1 MTIEFSRR
9 KFMTSA
15 GGTALTALAVPA
27 AFKKLPGGEAQAVGR
42 DFFSYPQAAVVQ
54 SLGEI
59 TGGLCYPA
67 PVTAATARRRA
78 GPSPACRVWGSRSA
92 ASGRARSWSTTRE
105 RSGRGTSAAASTAT
119 ASTRPG
125 SSRRRRS
132 TFASSWRASRPR
144 SRRWR
149 PRGRRTSDR
158 RARSRPG
165 PGATRWPGTCS
176 ARARGRTRRCYP
188 FGWISYTGFKTDV
201 SMRFYTPIVAGE
213 DRRTSLPL
221 AYFDLR
227 IANHTGSTATVSVM
241 FTWPNAAQSVDGAA
255 PTVRT
260 GLSNSADARTGGR
273 GSPPSLCRA
282 MTRRTPPTRTPRSG
296 RSRPSRAPGRPS
308 ATCRRGTAAATGPTS
323 TRAFSATGVLGGTP
337 LDDSRVGR
345 GDRRLGYPPSRP
357 DDGHTVRFD
366 LGFPQVTMNNNGT
379 VWMRRY
385 TEFYGA
391 RMTGP
396 ADAAP
401 GGYNTYIPGSYPFH
415 QNAGRSPSTH
425 SGSADETLESVQ
437 SWWAPLGPLIGR
449 SRPSCGPAALNQLG
463 QVTFKTSLWAAG
475 FVSSTESPTLG
486 HQAGHGQPRD
496 DRLRRAGLDQRRQ
509 PVHGRRR
516 RRVRVPRL
524 QPVLPLDRA
533 GPAADHGRGDHAR
546 PERGPDRPRPRT
558 GTRTSPGNRG
568 RRRSPARRTT
578 SISRPSGSTGCT
590 PTPRSTM
597 TRRSSSRSTRR

>member
-227 IANHTGSTATVSVM
+227 IANHTGSTADVSVM
-241 FTWPNAAQSVDGAA
+241 FTWPNAAESVDGAA

-260 GLSNSADARTGGR
+260 GLSNSADAQTGGR
-273 GSPPSLCRA
+273 GSPPSPCRA
-282 MTRRTPPTRTPRSG
+282 MTRRTPPTRTARSG

-323 TRAFSATGVLGGTP
+323 TSAFSA
-337 LDDSRVGR
+337 DR
-345 GDRRLGYPPSRP
+345 GARRDAARRLASRPGRSPSRRP
-357 DDGHTVRFD
+357 CVPARRTVMPFALTWD
-366 LGFPQVTMNNNGT
+366 FPQVTMNNNRDR
-379 VWMRRY
+379 V
-385 TEFYGA
+385 
-391 RMTGP
+391 
-396 ADAAP
+396 D
-401 GGYNTYIPGSYPFH
+401 
-415 QNAGRSPSTH
+415 
-425 SGSADETLESVQ
+425 
-437 SWWAPLGPLIGR
+437 APLHR
-449 SRPSCGPAALNQLG
+449 
-463 QVTFKTSLWAAG
+463 V
-475 FVSSTESPTLG
+475 
-486 HQAGHGQPRD
+486 
-496 DRLRRAGLDQRRQ
+496 LRRADDGPGGRGTGRLQHLHSGELPVPPERRQ
-509 PVHGRRR
+509 IAADALAIGGRDARGSAVLVGAAKAFDR
-516 RRVRVPRL
+516 KVPAILRTGGAEPARAGLLQDLAVGGRLRVIDRVR
-524 QPVLPLDRA
+524 DA
-533 GPAADHGRGDHAR
+533 GPPGWAR
-546 PERGPDRPRPRT
+546 PSPGRACTSRRTRSTAGTCPWAGTSTRT
-558 GTRTSPGNRG
+558 GTSP
-568 RRRSPARRTT
+568 TT
-578 SISRPSGSTGCT
+578 GS
-590 PTPRSTM
+590 S
-597 TRRSSSRSTRR
+597 RRSSGTGC